1 MNPDLSGAI
10 FTLSLSILV
19 LNYQC
24 VEGARYVRV
33 HKLTPITLTRN
44 YFNPEKQFE
53 NEKFEITIMGF
64 ISTVFMISFYYYFLF
79 EMVKTIVI
87 YFAVIFVLF
96 IGLSYAYN
104 SAIKLK

>member
-1 MNPDLSGAI
+1 MAFL
-10 FTLSLSILV
+10 FTEFGPFKFPSNFFGKGIL
-19 LNYQC
+19 
-24 VEGARYVRV
+24 
-33 HKLTPITLTRN
+33 N

-87 YFAVIFVLF
+87 YFAIIFILF
-96 IGLSYAYN
+96 IGLSFAYN
-104 SAIKLK
+104 SAVKVNQ

>member
-1 MNPDLSGAI
+1 MAFL
-10 FTLSLSILV
+10 FTKFGPFKFPSNFFSKGI
-19 LNYQC
+19 
-24 VEGARYVRV
+24 
-33 HKLTPITLTRN
+33 PN

-87 YFAVIFVLF
+87 YFAIIFILF
-96 IGLSYAYN
+96 IGLSFAYN
-104 SAIKLK
+104 SAVKAN